1 MKSLKLTLT
10 VLLLGGVFPVAF
22 GQSFLNKAKVSG
34 NIQMN
39 AQYYIEDS
47 VIGAEKVNNK
57 VRTNTFAN
65 INYSNGGFAAGLRYE
80 YYAHPLIDFEKIG
93 YVGEGIPY
101 YYFSYTTKR
110 LEVVAGSFYE
120 QFGSGLVYR
129 SYEDRNLGYDN
140 ATRGVKIKA
149 QPYKG
154 ITITGVLGKQR
165 NLFEYSGQLR
175 GLDADLSLNELC
187 EKIGNSDF
195 RLGLGGSFMS
205 KFEADN
211 DPVYRLPE
219 NVAAVAA
226 RANAG
231 YRQFNL
237 NGEYACKIN
246 DPIALNNMIYKP
258 GSALLLTASYA
269 KKGLGVF
276 LTGLR
281 TDNFDFR
288 SNRSAL
294 SNNYMV
300 NYIPTLT
307 KEHTYALSSMYA
319 YSSQPLGQMG
329 FQAEVQYKIPKKTLL
344 GGKYGTDVIVNYS
357 RIHGLKKDT
366 LQEVL
371 DNGGL
376 MEGTLGY
383 DAPFF
388 KAGDLYY
395 EDFNLEIGHK
405 FNKQWK
411 AILSYVYLNYNM
423 EVIEGHPGEP
433 NVISHIVIGDLT
445 YTFSKKQALR
455 MELQHLATKQDDG
468 DWLYAQLEYTVTPH
482 WFFSVLDR
490 WNYGNPVEQKQV
502 HYYNV
507 SASYVHDATKVT
519 IGFGKQYEGI
529 LCVGGVCRLVPASYG
544 LNLQVVTSF

>member
-1 MKSLKLTLT
+1 MKPVKLILAFL
-10 VLLLGGVFPVAF
+10 VLCGSFPVVKA
-22 GQSFLNKAKVSG
+22 QSFLNKAKVSG

-47 VIGAEKVNNK
+47 IIGAEKVNNK
-57 VRTNTFAN
+57 IRTNTFAN

-80 YYAHPLIDFEKIG
+80 YYANPLIDFEKIG

-110 LEVVAGSFYE
+110 LEVVVGSFYE

-129 SYEDRNLGYDN
+129 SYEDRNLGFDN
-140 ATRGVKIKA
+140 ATRGVKIKG
-149 QPYKG
+149 QPLKG
-154 ITITGVLGKQR
+154 VTLTGVLGKQR

-175 GLDADLSLNELC
+175 GLDADVSLNELC
-187 EKIGNSDF
+187 EKIGNSNF
-195 RLGLGGSFMS
+195 RFSMGASFMS

-219 NVAAVAA
+219 NVAAFAA

-231 YRQFNL
+231 YKNFSL
-237 NGEYACKIN
+237 NGEYAYKIN
-246 DPIALNNMIYKP
+246 DPIALNEMVYKP
-258 GSALLLTASYA
+258 GNAFLLTASYA

-276 LTGLR
+276 LTALR

-294 SNNYMV
+294 SNNYMI

-329 FQAEVQYKIPKKTLL
+329 FQAEVQYKISKKTLL
-344 GGKYGTDVIVNYS
+344 GGKYGTDLTFNYS

-366 LQEVL
+366 LQEVK
-371 DNGGL
+371 DNGGA
-376 MEGTLGY
+376 MAGTLGY
-383 DAPFF
+383 SSSLFG
-388 KAGDLYY
+388 AGDIYY
-395 EDFNLEIGHK
+395 EDFNVEIGHK
-405 FNKQWK
+405 FNKKLK

-433 NVISHIVIGDLT
+433 NVLSHIVIGDVT
-445 YTFSKKQALR
+445 YSINRKQALR
-455 MELQHLATKQDDG
+455 MELQHLATEQDDG
-468 DWLYAQLEYTVTPH
+468 NWAYAQLEYTITPH

-507 SASYVHDATKVT
+507 SASYVHNATKVT
-519 IGFGKQYEGI
+519 LGFGKQYEGI

-544 LNLQVVTSF
+544 FNLQVVTSF

>member
-1 MKSLKLTLT
+1 MKSLKLTLG
-10 VLLLGGVFPVAF
+10 VLLLWGVFPVAF

-47 VIGAEKVNNK
+47 LIGAEKVNNRI
-57 VRTNTFAN
+57 RTNTFAN

-165 NLFEYSGQLR
+165 NLFEHSGQLR
-175 GLDADLSLNELC
+175 GLDADLSLNELF
-187 EKIGNSDF
+187 EKIGDNGF
-195 RLGLGGSFMS
+195 RLGMGASFMS

-219 NVAAVAA
+219 NVAAFAG
-226 RANAG
+226 RANLG
-231 YRQFNL
+231 YRQFSL
-237 NGEYACKIN
+237 NGEYAYKIN
-246 DPIALNNMIYKP
+246 DPIALNDMIYKP
-258 GSALLLTASYA
+258 GNALLLTASYA
-269 KKGLGVF
+269 KKGLGIF

-294 SNNYMV
+294 SNNYMI

-307 KEHTYALSSMYA
+307 KEHTYMLATQYA
-319 YSSQPLGQMG
+319 YSSQPLGQIG
-329 FQAEVQYKIPKKTLL
+329 FQGEVRYKIPKKTLL
-344 GGKYGTDVIVNYS
+344 GGKYGTDITVNYS
-357 RIHGLKKDT
+357 RMHGIQKDT
-366 LQEVL
+366 LDDVF
-371 DNGGL
+371 DNGGE
-376 MEGTLGY
+376 MGGTLGY
-383 DAPFF
+383 SSPFF
-388 KAGDLYY
+388 GAGELYY
-395 EDFNLEIGHK
+395 EDFNMEISHK
-405 FNKQWK
+405 FNKKWRT
-411 AILSYVYLNYNM
+411 ILTYMHQVYNM

-433 NVISHIVIGDLT
+433 NVVSDVVIGDIYYSIT
-445 YTFSKKQALR
+445 PKHALH
-455 MELQHLATKQDDG
+455 MEVQHLATKQDKG
-468 DWLYAQLEYTVTPH
+468 NWLYGMIEYTITPH
-482 WFFSVLDR
+482 WFFSLMDA
-490 WNYGNPVEQKQV
+490 WNYGNSEDNLKI
-502 HYYNV
+502 HYYNIGT
-507 SASYVHDATKVT
+507 SYVHDATKVT
-519 IGFGKQYEGI
+519 LGFGKVEEGI
-529 LCVGGVCRLVPASYG
+529 LCVGGVCRPVPASYG
-544 LNLQVVTSF
+544 LNLQVVTTF